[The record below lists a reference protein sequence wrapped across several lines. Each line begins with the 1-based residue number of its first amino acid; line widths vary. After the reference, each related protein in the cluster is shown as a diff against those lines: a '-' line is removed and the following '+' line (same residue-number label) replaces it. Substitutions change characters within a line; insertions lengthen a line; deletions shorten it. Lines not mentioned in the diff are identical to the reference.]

1 LQYND
6 GVNRLT
12 LRTLFVCATL
22 LAVTAVSYA
31 NALRGAFQ
39 YDDFYTIL
47 INPHLRDLHT
57 FIDHLDH
64 MVRPVL
70 HGTFLLDRFLYENT
84 PVGYHLLN
92 LLLHLASGCLVY
104 LILTWAVTD
113 EIPFVPFWTALLFLL
128 HPLQTETVTYISGRA
143 SGLMAFLYLLA
154 FFLFIKAS
162 VKRNDDAINR
172 LYLLGAIASFL
183 LSLGSKETAMTFP
196 LALLL
201 WDVVIRRL
209 KGVALRRTFL
219 FWHLP
224 FWGALLAIAVWA
236 WWHPRYRELAQFS
249 LEIRPFWDNLLS
261 QVHGTVY
268 ALMLFFCPW
277 KQNFDH
283 DLSEFHSP
291 FQWPLPLELLILGG
305 MVTASVVAARRFPL
319 IPFGLGWF
327 FIQIL
332 PTALIPRNDL
342 LSERN
347 LYLASVGL
355 MLAIVMLGT
364 RVGQWLPTWSPRPH
378 LVRLGVSGVSLTVV
392 LVLCLVTFQR
402 NALYR
407 DPILLWSDTIT
418 KSPQKARPHNNL
430 GHAYALR
437 DDWERAIDEFRIAVQ
452 LDPDYAFAKNN
463 LRDAYLHHVGRL

>member
-1 LQYND
+1 MQYND

-47 INPHLRDLHT
+47 INPHLRDWHT

-70 HGTFLLDRFLYENT
+70 HGTFLLDRILYDNN

-92 LLLHLASGCLVY
+92 LLLHVGSGCLVY
-104 LILTWAVTD
+104 WILTVATTQD
-113 EIPFVPFWTALLFLL
+113 TRFVPFWTSLLFLV

-143 SGLMAFLYLLA
+143 SGLMGFLYLLA
-154 FFLFIKAS
+154 FFFFVKAQAS
-162 VKRNDDAINR
+162 SHTVNR
-172 LYLLGAIASFL
+172 LYLSGAIAAFV

-196 LALLL
+196 IILLL
-201 WDVVIRRL
+201 WDTLVRRL
-209 KGVALRRTFL
+209 DGAALRKTFL
-219 FWHLP
+219 LSHMP
-224 FWGALLAIAVWA
+224 FWIALFAIAAWA

-249 LEIRPFWDNLLS
+249 LDIRPFWDNLLS
-261 QVHGTVY
+261 QAHATVY

-283 DLSEFHSP
+283 DLPELHSL
-291 FQWPLPLELLILGG
+291 FQWPVPLDVLVLGG
-305 MVTASVVAARRFPL
+305 LTTVAMVGVRRFPL
-319 IPFGLGWF
+319 ATFGIGWF
-327 FIQIL
+327 FIQLL
-332 PTALIPRNDL
+332 PTAVIPRNDL

-347 LYLASVGL
+347 LYLASFGL
-355 MLAIVMLGT
+355 FLAAVVLGT
-364 RVGQWLPTWSPRPH
+364 RLVRSFTTVWPRPRIIR
-378 LVRLGVSGVSLTVV
+378 VTAVSLAFAMIVG
-392 LVLCLVTFQR
+392 LCAMTFQR
-402 NALYR
+402 NAIYR
-407 DPILLWSDTIT
+407 DPVLLWSDTVK
-418 KSPQKARPHNNL
+418 KSPHKGRPRNNL

-437 DDWERAIDEFRIAVQ
+437 DDWERAIEEFRIAVQ
-452 LDPDYAFAKNN
+452 LDPDYAFAKKN
-463 LRDAYLHHVGRL
+463 LRDAYLHQVGRL